1 MTHSYANNAY
11 SYLTGISAST
21 TRYKTWFGTYSSS
34 NKATVQSHYSHI
46 KDGQLASDTFDC
58 TCTDSG
64 TYAYVYPDTFG
75 YIYLCGAFWV
85 APATGTD
92 SKAGTLI
99 HESSHFTTN
108 GGTE

>member
-1 MTHSYANNAY
+1 MHLPTSV
-11 SYLTGISAST
+11 
-21 TRYKTWFGTYSSS
+21 FSS
-34 NKATVQSHYSHI
+34 
-46 KDGQLASDTFDC
+46 D
-58 TCTDSG
+58 

-75 YIYLCGAFWV
+75 YIYLCGAFWD

-108 GGTE
+108 GGTECVDRGLLPEFLIFNFTRCLNSRDYVYGQTSAKALAISSPAEATENAEYV